1 MKKYKFKIYALL
13 IDDKK
18 VENINE
24 NIDLTKKEIII
35 KKGKKTF
42 LKVKIL

>member
-13 IDDKK
+13 IDYKK
-18 VENINE
+18 VENIND
-24 NIDLTKKEIII
+24 NIDLTKEEIII